1 MEKPIILTIYIMLDK
16 VIAPITLTQEMLVGE
31 WKLAPEPGSAGVGG
45 ESGNLGWWK
54 VDAAVISERACLFDD
69 LFVFAEDGSFSNQ
82 MGGSTWIEP
91 WQGMNPEACGAPVAP
106 HDGSASATYEL
117 DAEAGT
123 ITLTGVGAHLGLA
136 KVISGG
142 DELTSPSNAPQSI
155 VYKVMESTENSM
167 TVEVAYSGGFWSFK
181 LVTSDYVAPAPEEP
195 SDEPVSNPTDLSQ
208 EILVGEWKLAPEA
221 GTSGVGWE
229 SGNMG
234 WWQIDDTVIAER
246 TCLFDDL
253 FIFGQDGS
261 FTNQMDGY
269 TWVEPWQGT
278 DPEACGTPVAP
289 HDGSASATYTL
300 DTEAGTI
307 TLTGVGAHIGLPK
320 VVSDS
325 AELTNPMDAPESI
338 VYKVMESTENSM
350 TLEVAYTGGFWTFK
364 LVTAD
369 YVAPEPEEPILSENY
384 RIEAEDWTRVV
395 PQPMEVVLENASDIG
410 GGKNLGYIDSG
421 DWMEYDF
428 DIPDTGNYELA
439 LRVASQS
446 GSSPGFR
453 VSLDDVLVDQIAVP
467 NTGGWQNWQTVSG
480 AVIYLDQGSYTLRLE
495 ARSGGANINWIEF
508 IETDEQADSLPVVA
522 PPITAS
528 DLSGSWKLA
537 PEAGALTNPYWF
549 NDAASI
555 DSRSCLFD
563 DLYIFN
569 TDNSF
574 INQMDS
580 ETWLE
585 PWQGGSSDRCD
596 VPVAPHD
603 GAGNF
608 SYVFDESAMTITLNG
623 TGAHIGIP
631 KVING
636 SEIASPSEAPDS
648 IVYDIIDST
657 ATSMTL
663 NVDVSWANWT
673 FKLVKE

>member
-1 MEKPIILTIYIMLDK
+1 
-16 VIAPITLTQEMLVGE
+16 
-31 WKLAPEPGSAGVGG
+31 
-45 ESGNLGWWK
+45 
-54 VDAAVISERACLFDD
+54 
-69 LFVFAEDGSFSNQ
+69 
-82 MGGSTWIEP
+82 
-91 WQGMNPEACGAPVAP
+91 
-106 HDGSASATYEL
+106 
-117 DAEAGT
+117 
-123 ITLTGVGAHLGLA
+123 
-136 KVISGG
+136 
-142 DELTSPSNAPQSI
+142 
-155 VYKVMESTENSM
+155 
-167 TVEVAYSGGFWSFK
+167 
-181 LVTSDYVAPAPEEP
+181 
-195 SDEPVSNPTDLSQ
+195 
-208 EILVGEWKLAPEA
+208 
-221 GTSGVGWE
+221 
-229 SGNMG
+229 
-234 WWQIDDTVIAER
+234 
-246 TCLFDDL
+246 
-253 FIFGQDGS
+253 
-261 FTNQMDGY
+261 
-269 TWVEPWQGT
+269 
-278 DPEACGTPVAP
+278 
-289 HDGSASATYTL
+289 
-300 DTEAGTI
+300 
-307 TLTGVGAHIGLPK
+307 
-320 VVSDS
+320 VSDS

-369 YVAPEPEEPILSENY
+369 YVASEPEEPILSENY

-395 PQPMEVVLENASDIG
+395 PQPREVVLENASDIG

-428 DIPDTGNYELA
+428 DISDTGNYELA

-563 DLYIFN
+563 DLYVFN

-574 INQMDS
+574 INQMGS

-585 PWQGGSSDRCD
+585 PWQGGSSERCD
-596 VPVAPHD
+596 TPVSPHD

-657 ATSMTL
+657 ATTMTL
-663 NVDVSWANWT
+663 NVNVSWADWT
-673 FKLVKE
+673 FKLVKESDVPAEPLTESVVTVPELQADTQHVYVSEKTLSEGGDQVTVKLSYLADNPNTTGIGFRVNYDSNIFNLNNVSDVFSGAIASGEANAEGNALDFGWASLFGQFPGSTEAELATITFDITEGTSGSSVIDISETSTAAGYFFDGQSHNVVISP

>member
-1 MEKPIILTIYIMLDK
+1 
-16 VIAPITLTQEMLVGE
+16 
-31 WKLAPEPGSAGVGG
+31 
-45 ESGNLGWWK
+45 
-54 VDAAVISERACLFDD
+54 
-69 LFVFAEDGSFSNQ
+69 
-82 MGGSTWIEP
+82 
-91 WQGMNPEACGAPVAP
+91 
-106 HDGSASATYEL
+106 
-117 DAEAGT
+117 
-123 ITLTGVGAHLGLA
+123 
-136 KVISGG
+136 
-142 DELTSPSNAPQSI
+142 
-155 VYKVMESTENSM
+155 
-167 TVEVAYSGGFWSFK
+167 
-181 LVTSDYVAPAPEEP
+181 
-195 SDEPVSNPTDLSQ
+195 
-208 EILVGEWKLAPEA
+208 
-221 GTSGVGWE
+221 
-229 SGNMG
+229 
-234 WWQIDDTVIAER
+234 
-246 TCLFDDL
+246 
-253 FIFGQDGS
+253 
-261 FTNQMDGY
+261 
-269 TWVEPWQGT
+269 
-278 DPEACGTPVAP
+278 
-289 HDGSASATYTL
+289 
-300 DTEAGTI
+300 
-307 TLTGVGAHIGLPK
+307 
-320 VVSDS
+320 
-325 AELTNPMDAPESI
+325 
-338 VYKVMESTENSM
+338 
-350 TLEVAYTGGFWTFK
+350 
-364 LVTAD
+364 
-369 YVAPEPEEPILSENY
+369 
-384 RIEAEDWTRVV
+384 
-395 PQPMEVVLENASDIG
+395 
-410 GGKNLGYIDSG
+410 
-421 DWMEYDF
+421 
-428 DIPDTGNYELA
+428 
-439 LRVASQS
+439 
-446 GSSPGFR
+446 

-528 DLSGSWKLA
+528 DLFGSWKLA

-585 PWQGGSSDRCD
+585 PWQGGSSERCD

-636 SEIASPSEAPDS
+636 SEIASSSEAPDS

-663 NVDVSWANWT
+663 NINVSWADWT